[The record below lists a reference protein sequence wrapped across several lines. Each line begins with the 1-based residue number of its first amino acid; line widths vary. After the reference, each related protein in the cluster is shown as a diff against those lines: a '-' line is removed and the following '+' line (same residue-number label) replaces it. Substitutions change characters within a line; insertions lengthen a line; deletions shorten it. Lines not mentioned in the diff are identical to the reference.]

1 MIRVDIMNYLHYKD
15 LNSIFS
21 HREGIDPENYSVAK
35 IQYEGKSTI
44 VVLNTITNEIMDY
57 YYDDIK
63 SDYFEWKSL

>member
-44 VVLNTITNEIMDY
+44 VVLNTITNEIY
-57 YYDDIK
+57 
-63 SDYFEWKSL
+63 E